1 MFSINVHV
9 CFWRRLV
16 LFYFFPIYF
25 VFWFLYRYTC
35 DAIFW
40 VWISIIRYSNIF
52 TWPLTFHFIL
62 LYFFFI
68 YNIYLYTGFSVDEI
82 LIKSFVLYIYLFL
95 QILIIFIVIECIVF
109 VCVCVCLIS
118 FLFGWSTYCTSLW
131 FTRLLSCE
139 DCIYVR
145 LSMRNWRLL
154 NYGSRLNINRLTN
167 I

>member
-118 FLFGWSTYCTSLW
+118 FSLW
-131 FTRLLSCE
+131 LKYILYKLM
-139 DCIYVR
+139 IYETLELRGLHICTAV
-145 LSMRNWRLL
+145 SEK
-154 NYGSRLNINRLTN
+154 LTV
-167 I
+167 IKLRESSKY